1 MTRRN
6 LELVLLCVAAPIV
19 VLLFAMLAINQ
30 GQSLNATT
38 LGVPIGIFVA
48 FVIAHL
54 AVRKFAPKAD
64 PAILPISFALS
75 GIGIAFITRLAPY
88 ADKSSIAINQV
99 MWLFLG
105 VACMVLVLVL
115 FRNLDKVA
123 NYKYTLM
130 IVGFALLLSPLLPV
144 IGQEIYGSRI
154 WIGIPGVFSFQPGE
168 IAKIAIV
175 LFLAGY
181 LAQNREMLSVAT

>member
-1 MTRRN
+1 
-6 LELVLLCVAAPIV
+6 
-19 VLLFAMLAINQ
+19 
-30 GQSLNATT
+30 
-38 LGVPIGIFVA
+38 
-48 FVIAHL
+48 
-54 AVRKFAPKAD
+54 
-64 PAILPISFALS
+64 
-75 GIGIAFITRLAPY
+75 
-88 ADKSSIAINQV
+88 

-181 LAQNREMLSVAT
+181 LAQNREMLSVLSLIHISRARAPPPRSAAARTSAACATITRTASW